1 MVPIPVF
8 RAHSCIDAMRPI
20 LRIGYACFCDL
31 MCSVGLSVGKCLGA
45 Q

>member
-8 RAHSCIDAMRPI
+8 RAHSRIDAMRPI
-20 LRIGYACFCDL
+20 LGIGYACFCDL
-31 MCSVGLSVGKCLGA
+31 TCSVGLSVGKWFGV